1 MEASPT
7 IPTTITS
14 QTTYDTT
21 TQEIVTEEVPSQSLV
36 PLVDQVE
43 VGADVT
49 LNTNDEDEAATPA
62 TITTLNDD
70 DITNQEYVEE
80 VPVESRIPPV
90 DGGEVGV
97 VFALNENDE
106 DVHATM
112 ASTLPTTVIIQSN
125 HNRRYLRLDGGYQEL
140 NNALRCEGDYSFGIE
155 TRFELVPSTTA
166 TGLFHIRSLYNNKY
180 WQTTSGTN
188 GWTIPGATEPEE
200 DRSSVRCT
208 LFQPVFTVSN
218 SNRIVRLRHV
228 NTGIY
233 VRRFHGTSSGN
244 YVGVLTVRPKNQPTD
259 KTDEFTLLDS
269 KTVVV
274 LPDLIR
280 IKSLDNENHL
290 YARSDAYLDFTD
302 IANNSSA
309 YDYEVFPSR
318 NGGVRLKSVLRGTY
332 WTEESEKY
340 IRLRQASTTI
350 HDTNTV
356 FIPTV
361 LSGDRVLLRSLRSN
375 NLCKRYSRNNRPQWR
390 SRLSA
395 RASYP
400 DQACYMEIE
409 EPVDSRTISNVR
421 YRLSDARIYNER
433 TTGLVT
439 DETVNRLDV
448 PVQSEL
454 NLTETVTNT
463 TNWSRSVT
471 LTIGVTISGS
481 AGVPFVSGG
490 SFEISTE
497 VANSW
502 DWGETKEE
510 SQQVGSVR
518 SVDVPPMTRVRG
530 TLMATRLSYDI
541 PFSYT
546 QTDVLKNGKTVVHL
560 KDDGLF
566 TGHNGYG
573 YYYEIVPLPLG

>member
-7 IPTTITS
+7 TLTTITS
-14 QTTYDTT
+14 QTTYDTS
-21 TQEIVTEEVPSQSLV
+21 TQETVKEEVPSESPV

-43 VGADVT
+43 VGADVSS
-49 LNTNDEDEAATPA
+49 NKDESAATTP
-62 TITTLNDD
+62 TTLNDD
-70 DITNQEYVEE
+70 DDTTTQENAEE
-80 VPVESRIPPV
+80 VPIESRIPPV

-112 ASTLPTTVIIQSN
+112 ASTLPRIVIIQSN
-125 HNRRYLRLDGGYQEL
+125 HNNRYLRFDSGYPNL
-140 NNALRCEGDYSFGIE
+140 NNALRFEGDYSFGLE
-155 TRFELVPSTTA
+155 TRYELVPSTNSS
-166 TGLFHIRSLYNNKY
+166 GLFHILSLNNNKF
-180 WQTTSGTN
+180 WVHFGGNNRWITASH
-188 GWTIPGATEPEE
+188 PHPVE
-200 DRSSVRCT
+200 DRSSVNCT
-208 LFQPVFTVSN
+208 LFQPVFQVSN

-228 NTGIY
+228 NTGFN
-233 VRRFHGTSSGN
+233 VRRFNGTSSGN
-244 YVGVLTVRPKNQPTD
+244 NVGVLTLLPKLQPTD
-259 KTDEFTLLDS
+259 KTDEFTFLDW

-290 YARSDAYLDFTD
+290 VARSDAYLDFTNRAD
-302 IANNSSA
+302 NSSA
-309 YDYEVFPSR
+309 YDYDVFPSR
-318 NGGVRLKSVLRGTY
+318 NGGVRLKSVIRGTY

-340 IRLRQASTTI
+340 IRLRQASTTV
-350 HDTNTV
+350 HDTSTV

-361 LSGDRVLLRSLRSN
+361 LSGDRVLLRCLRSN

-433 TTGLVT
+433 TTGLIT
-439 DETVNRLDV
+439 DEAVNRLHV
-448 PVQSEL
+448 PVTSEL

-481 AGVPFVSGG
+481 AGIPFVADGNI
-490 SFEISTE
+490 EISTE

-502 DWGETKEE
+502 DWGTTSEETQE
-510 SQQVGSVR
+510 VGSVR
-518 SVDVPPMTRVRG
+518 TVDVPPMSRVRG
-530 TLMATRLSYDI
+530 TLMATRLSFDV
-541 PFSYT
+541 PFTYT
-546 QTDVLKNGKTVVHL
+546 QRDVMKNGKIKVYQ

-573 YYYEIVPLPLG
+573 YYYEVVPLPLD